1 MFSYLFSAK
10 KATEA
15 SVPVPEKDLAAENEQ
30 LKKLVTSKDVTLSN
44 ISHEIKNP
52 ISAIIGIHEKIL
64 ANKTL
69 PSYEHKILES
79 AKESAQSML
88 EMLNQILDASKIAAG
103 KVRLEATAS
112 DLKNLLKNIGFLLYF
127 FTK

>member
-1 MFSYLFSAK
+1 MSNINPLIPILAVFNLALIVYLILKSK
-10 KATEA
+10 QVQKLILIK
-15 SVPVPEKDLAAENEQ
+15 SSENEQ
-30 LKKLVTSKDVTLSN
+30 LKKLITSKDVTLSN

-69 PSYEHKILES
+69 PTYEHRILES

-88 EMLNQILDASKIAAG
+88 EMLNQVLDASKIA
-103 KVRLEATAS
+103 
-112 DLKNLLKNIGFLLYF
+112 
-127 FTK
+127 